1 MAKKKRKGSDK
12 KRKGSCPS
20 RDLSPRREL
29 RVVIKVPEGAVLRG
43 CKKTRRKLREHLR
56 LRAEIHSQLRVI
68 ASLFVLRIFLSC
80 LVGYPTPGFASA
92 PQPPAVQPPQPP
104 DAPPLPPLPPRA
116 PAQPAPA
123 QPASMECDT
132 DSDSESDCDSD
143 PEPQSDSESES
154 ESEPEPVTQPP
165 QRRCSA
171 RLAARAPAAP
181 TGPPLP
187 FDCEDP
193 LMLRQ
198 LKDFCMFFAN
208 PNFKTCYNQLQRRH
222 VRNRHPMLMPA
233 FEDPS
238 NQALVAK
245 LQELGSIYLAERIV
259 KLYAKAARAQ
269 LGWSG
274 EEAQLF
280 IRMACGYGINAH
292 SSELKAATLD
302 KGHVAD
308 LIEEANKHRRLL
320 GMKKEGSLQDTLPLP
335 CRMRHAVHVCRWLE
349 RWQQP
354 HTPPVPGQPKRG
366 KRRGV
371 GPRTLTCPPPFTL
384 TPMARVGV
392 HFVRVDSRV
401 LHGVCRQLGL
411 TKETREDFTS
421 EPALS
426 HHWARWFNTNKLRN
440 KEFHFERLVDTDGVS
455 VCVHY
460 TRPIPTPPAPPPAA
474 SSSSTSSRPSAAAA
488 AAHAVGL
495 PHIGRGIA
503 EMREFVFDP
512 DTQIGVGIDPG
523 VTQAVSAASGVW
535 DPATGQLKAD
545 QLRRW
550 KLTKGEVKHASGLN
564 NARRNTERWLA
575 PIKPHL
581 QHLAAASSAGTSLE
595 ANLKHITVT
604 LATWDA
610 VWEVY
615 LDPKWA
621 RQRLRLYGAQDRAL
635 EQFFNKLEEQMAELS
650 MKRHGHAKQLVVFF
664 GAATIGTGGGWG
676 ADAVLRACRKVVCRP
691 RGKDQDGGRVVLV
704 DEHRTSRVSSAVNGK
719 QPCEVE
725 LNTLSATRPA
735 GWKPTAGQVEECLV
749 RPAWSQERGQPV
761 RGLVWCPV
769 VAPRKPPQAPRSS
782 QAATQPAA
790 SEPGPS
796 TPPLAKRSKPAA
808 EPTKG
813 KGKGKAAK
821 AKPAP
826 QPGRWLDRDCNAA
839 LNMQRIGESR
849 WRPLELCFWP
859 DQGALPAKGKEYP
872 GLGYKRLR
880 DKPPKAQ
887 EQQQQPAVVCEAA
900 TSGRCSGYLCDC
912 VRRCIVARTC
922 SDASCFRRASTS
934 AVSSASLVAIVGTRA
949 NGGAAALEMRR
960 LVCGN
965 RGKEARRRPKN
976 ATARR
981 TAHRVMAKKKR
992 KGSDKKR
999 KVSRSAQ
1006 GKQRQDRRDGWT
1018 TRRRQVIKVPEGA
1031 VLRGCKKT
1039 RRKLRE
1045 HLRLRAEI
1053 HSQLRVIASLFVLR
1067 IFLSCLVGY
1076 PTPGFA
1082 SAPQPP
1088 AVQPPQPPDAPP
1100 LPPLPPRAPAQ
1111 PAPAQPASME
1121 CDTDSDSESD
1131 CDSDPEP
1138 QSDSESESESEPEP
1152 VTQPPQRRCSA
1163 RLAARAPAAPTG
1175 PPLPFDCED
1184 PLMLRQLKD
1193 FCMFFAN
1200 PNFKTCYNQLQRR
1213 HVRNRHPMLM
1223 PAFEDPSNQALVAKL
1238 QELGSIYLAERIVK
1252 LYAKAA
1258 RAQLGWSGEEAQL
1271 FIRMACGYGINAHSS
1286 ELKAATL
1293 DKGHV
1298 ADLIEEANKHRRLL
1312 GMKKEGSLQDTLPL
1326 PCRMRHAVHV
1336 CRWLERWQQPHT
1348 PPVPGQPKRGKRRG
1362 VGPRTLTCPPPFTL
1376 TPMARVGVHFVRVD
1390 SRVLHGVCR
1399 QLGLTKETRE
1409 DFTSEPALSHHWA
1422 RWFNT
1427 NKLRNKE
1434 FHFERLVD
1442 TDGVSVCVHYTRP
1455 IPTPPAPPPAASSSS
1470 TSSRPSAAAAAAH
1483 AVGLPHIGRGIAEMR
1498 EFVFDPDTQIGVGI
1512 DPGVTQAVSAA
1523 SGVWDPATGQLKA
1536 DQLRR
1541 WKLTKGE
1548 VKHASGLNNAR
1559 RNTERWLAPIKPHLQ
1574 HLAAASSAGTSLE
1587 ANLKHITVTLA
1598 TWDAVWEVYLD
1609 PKWARQ
1615 RLRLY
1620 GAQDR
1625 ALEQFFN
1632 KLEEQMA
1639 ELSMKRHGH
1648 AKQLVVFF
1656 GAATIGTGG
1665 GWGADAVLRACR
1677 KVVCRPRGKDQD
1689 GGRVVLVD
1697 EHRTS
1702 RVSSAVNGKQPC
1714 EVELNTLSA
1723 TRPAGWK
1730 PTAGQVEECLVRPA
1744 WSQERGQPVRGLVWC
1759 PVVAPR
1765 KPPQAPRSSQA
1776 ATQPAASE
1784 PGPSTPPLAKRSKPA
1799 AEPTKGKGK
1808 GKAAKAK
1815 PAPQPG
1821 RWLDRDCNAALNMQR
1836 IGESRWRPLELCF
1849 WPDQG
1854 ALPAKGKEYPGLGY
1868 KRLRDKPPKAQ
1879 EQQQQ
1884 PAVAQ

>member
-1 MAKKKRKGSDK
+1 MRMQTIEEAKWLWLGRILALPYGTAVFI
-12 KRKGSCPS
+12 GNGT
-20 RDLSPRREL
+20 
-29 RVVIKVPEGAVLRG
+29 VIKVPEGAVLRG

-56 LRAEIHSQLRVI
+56 LRAEIHSQLRFI
-68 ASLFVLRIFLSC
+68 ASLFVLRIFLTC
-80 LVGYPTPGFASA
+80 LVGYPTPGSPSA

-116 PAQPAPA
+116 PAQPAQPA
-123 QPASMECDT
+123 QPASMECDSDS

-154 ESEPEPVTQPP
+154 ESEPEPVVQPP

-171 RLAARAPAAP
+171 RLAAMAPAAP

-187 FDCEDP
+187 LDCEDP

-198 LKDFCMFFAN
+198 LKDFCKFFAN
-208 PNFKTCYNQLQRRH
+208 PNFKTCYNQLQRRL

-238 NQALVAK
+238 NQALLAK
-245 LQELGSIYLAERIV
+245 LQELGSIKLTERIV
-259 KLYAKAARAQ
+259 KLYAKAARAK

-292 SSELKAATLD
+292 SLELKAATLD

-335 CRMRHAVHVCRWLE
+335 CRMRHAVHVCGWLE

-354 HTPPVPGQPKRG
+354 HTPPAPGQPKRG

-392 HFVRVDSRV
+392 HFIKVDSRV

-411 TKETREDFTS
+411 TKETRAAFTS
-421 EPALS
+421 VPTLS

-440 KEFHFERLVDTDGVS
+440 KEFLFERLVDTDGVS

-460 TRPIPTPPAPPPAA
+460 TRPLPPPPAPPPPAA
-474 SSSSTSSRPSAAAA
+474 SSTSTSSRPSAAAA

-503 EMREFVFDP
+503 EVREFVFDP

-545 QLRRW
+545 QLRQW

-564 NARRNTERWLA
+564 NARRDTERWLA
-575 PIKPHL
+575 PIRPHL

-635 EQFFNKLEEQMAELS
+635 EQFFNKLEEGMEELC
-650 MKRHGHAKQLVVFF
+650 MKGHGCAKQLVVFF
-664 GAATIGTGGGWG
+664 GAASIGTRGGWG

-735 GWKPTAGQVEECLV
+735 GWRPPAGQVHHRLV

-769 VAPRKPPQAPRSS
+769 VAPRRPPQAPHSS
-782 QAATQPAA
+782 QEATQAAA

-796 TPPLAKRSKPAA
+796 TPQPAKRSKRTKAEPGAA
-808 EPTKG
+808 EPT

-880 DKPPKAQ
+880 DKPPKT
-887 EQQQQPAVVCEAA
+887 QQQQPAEAQWQHRGA
-900 TSGRCSGYLCDC
+900 APAKGKEYPALGFKKLRDRAPKAQAQLPRDKQLGAALVGPALEHWICQGLDAGSVDLKVAMHGLFLPGCCLLAVWLWRCTLRLWQHQQSARPASATPTSPTVLAPLPFLGIAPAQLWASTRAAGHRLSVHQAAPSCLAPPPAHSNPAAASATCPPLAADYPNIAAQARLNDLLRLGFTGLLMPAALCLPALALTSGSMLLWLLLRVAWLVLLHLHPDTSCQLPSRALTPHSSDTATASAKQQLKILATAQPTALAGPGCTAGRDYEGQQTAG
-912 VRRCIVARTC
+912 RRQFAQAGVSPFPPANTPAVVFAAA
-922 SDASCFRRASTS
+922 ASC
-934 AVSSASLVAIVGTRA
+934 SSPSQGQYQSVAENLVPSILYIATGQSLWAF
-949 NGGAAALEMRR
+949 
-960 LVCGN
+960 
-965 RGKEARRRPKN
+965 
-976 ATARR
+976 
-981 TAHRVMAKKKR
+981 
-992 KGSDKKR
+992 
-999 KVSRSAQ
+999 SRSAQ
-1006 GKQRQDRRDGWT
+1006 GKQRQARRDSWNT
-1018 TRRRQVIKVPEGA
+1018 TRRQVIKVPEGA

-1053 HSQLRVIASLFVLR
+1053 HSQLRFIASLFVLR
-1067 IFLSCLVGY
+1067 IFLTCLVGY
-1076 PTPGFA
+1076 PTPGSP

-1111 PAPAQPASME
+1111 PAQPAQPASME
-1121 CDTDSDSESD
+1121 CDSDSDSESD

-1138 QSDSESESESEPEP
+1138 QSDSESDSESEPEP
-1152 VTQPPQRRCSA
+1152 VVQPPQRRCSA
-1163 RLAARAPAAPTG
+1163 RLAAMAPAAPTG
-1175 PPLPFDCED
+1175 PPLPLDCED

-1193 FCMFFAN
+1193 FCKFFAN

-1213 HVRNRHPMLM
+1213 LVRNRHPMLM

-1238 QELGSIYLAERIVK
+1238 QELGSIYLAGDANTID
-1252 LYAKAA
+1252 
-1258 RAQLGWSGEEAQL
+1258 
-1271 FIRMACGYGINAHSS
+1271 AHS
-1286 ELKAATL
+1286 
-1293 DKGHV
+1293 
-1298 ADLIEEANKHRRLL
+1298 
-1312 GMKKEGSLQDTLPL
+1312 M
-1326 PCRMRHAVHV
+1326 
-1336 CRWLERWQQPHT
+1336 
-1348 PPVPGQPKRGKRRG
+1348 
-1362 VGPRTLTCPPPFTL
+1362 RTL
-1376 TPMARVGVHFVRVD
+1376 
-1390 SRVLHGVCR
+1390 
-1399 QLGLTKETRE
+1399 
-1409 DFTSEPALSHHWA
+1409 
-1422 RWFNT
+1422 
-1427 NKLRNKE
+1427 
-1434 FHFERLVD
+1434 
-1442 TDGVSVCVHYTRP
+1442 
-1455 IPTPPAPPPAASSSS
+1455 
-1470 TSSRPSAAAAAAH
+1470 
-1483 AVGLPHIGRGIAEMR
+1483 
-1498 EFVFDPDTQIGVGI
+1498 
-1512 DPGVTQAVSAA
+1512 
-1523 SGVWDPATGQLKA
+1523 
-1536 DQLRR
+1536 
-1541 WKLTKGE
+1541 
-1548 VKHASGLNNAR
+1548 HAS
-1559 RNTERWLAPIKPHLQ
+1559 Q
-1574 HLAAASSAGTSLE
+1574 H
-1587 ANLKHITVTLA
+1587 H
-1598 TWDAVWEVYLD
+1598 
-1609 PKWARQ
+1609 
-1615 RLRLY
+1615 
-1620 GAQDR
+1620 
-1625 ALEQFFN
+1625 
-1632 KLEEQMA
+1632 
-1639 ELSMKRHGH
+1639 
-1648 AKQLVVFF
+1648 
-1656 GAATIGTGG
+1656 
-1665 GWGADAVLRACR
+1665 
-1677 KVVCRPRGKDQD
+1677 
-1689 GGRVVLVD
+1689 
-1697 EHRTS
+1697 
-1702 RVSSAVNGKQPC
+1702 
-1714 EVELNTLSA
+1714 
-1723 TRPAGWK
+1723 
-1730 PTAGQVEECLVRPA
+1730 
-1744 WSQERGQPVRGLVWC
+1744 
-1759 PVVAPR
+1759 
-1765 KPPQAPRSSQA
+1765 SQA
-1776 ATQPAASE
+1776 E
-1784 PGPSTPPLAKRSKPA
+1784 
-1799 AEPTKGKGK
+1799 
-1808 GKAAKAK
+1808 
-1815 PAPQPG
+1815 
-1821 RWLDRDCNAALNMQR
+1821 
-1836 IGESRWRPLELCF
+1836 
-1849 WPDQG
+1849 QG

-1868 KRLRDKPPKAQ
+1868 KRLRGKPPKAQ

-1884 PAVAQ
+1884 PAEAQ